1 MWSHL
6 LVRRNPEFYILKIL
20 ANTFEDNSFIYW
32 NILNILS
39 FVRSFRNAHA
49 LFIWYLR
56 SSYIYVLKCFEYVFI
71 FWLFAFFFRLPSFV
85 SGGSNSSL
93 ARWILEHL
101 MHTCSSPARFPA
113 DIYLDRTRRLYVV
126 LNRILDFR
134 DIA

>member
-39 FVRSFRNAHA
+39 FVIRSFRDAHA

-56 SSYIYVLKCFEYVFI
+56 SSYVLKCFEYVFI
-71 FWLFAFFFRLPSFV
+71 FWLFAFFLGYLRSFP
-85 SGGSNSSL
+85 GDRILAWL
-93 ARWILEHL
+93 ARWLLEHL
-101 MHTCSSPARFPA
+101 MHTCSSPARYPMSR
-113 DIYLDRTRRLYVV
+113 YLDRTRR
-126 LNRILDFR
+126 RKILLLLVGFMWC
-134 DIA
+134 